1 MKSVG
6 KRWQKMRRRQVSRGM
21 GGVRPMLRPPQKSCV
36 CVCVCF
42 FWGGGHHEIH
52 FAQEVKNGVQTVY
65 AELSVTDASSCV
77 RDETES

>member
-1 MKSVG
+1 MAKNASAASFTG
-6 KRWQKMRRRQVSRGM
+6 DGWGATDAQT
-21 GGVRPMLRPPQKSCV
+21 PPKKLCV
-36 CVCVCF
+36 CVCVF
-42 FWGGGHHEIH
+42 FLGGGHHEIH